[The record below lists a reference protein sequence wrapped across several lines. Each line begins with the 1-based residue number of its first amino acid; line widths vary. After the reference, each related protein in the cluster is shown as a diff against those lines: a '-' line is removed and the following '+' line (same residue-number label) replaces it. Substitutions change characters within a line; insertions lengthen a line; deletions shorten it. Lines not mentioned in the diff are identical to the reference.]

1 MQALNHK
8 PENTS
13 LSMPQYTTE
22 ELIQYMYRETSE
34 EKTEAMEKAIEAD
47 WNLKE
52 KLDALKESMQQ
63 LDTVVTSPR
72 EQSVMAILNYA
83 RSTAVVE
90 QP

>member
-1 MQALNHK
+1 
-8 PENTS
+8 
-13 LSMPQYTTE
+13 MPQHTTE
-22 ELIQYMYRETSE
+22 DLIQYMYRETPE
-34 EKTEAMEKAIEAD
+34 EKTQAIEKAIEAD

-52 KLDALKESMQQ
+52 KLGALKESMQQ

-72 EQSVMAILNYA
+72 EQSIMAILNYA